1 MACFA
6 MGEMAKES
14 RWALKTWSRPL
25 PPKFVAIKL
34 AIAWAMASRD
44 GDDVCGC
51 RMAAIEFVIVVA
63 LFDANR
69 LIRSD
74 KAVHDVARKKML
86 PKTRSTRVSI
96 MIVNR
101 LANKKVIKLAYD
113 WGYPAHSMDF
123 ARFVNLPSFSKLYRL
138 IVNLSLR
145 IVCIT

>member
-25 PPKFVAIKL
+25 PPKFVAIRL

-51 RMAAIEFVIVVA
+51 RMAAIEFVIVAA
-63 LFDANR
+63 LFGANG
-69 LIRSD
+69 LTRSD
-74 KAVHDVARKKML
+74 KDDVVKKKVL
-86 PKTRSTRVSI
+86 PITRSTRVSI

-101 LANKKVIKLAYD
+101 LANDRVVKSAYD
-113 WGYPAHSMDF
+113 
-123 ARFVNLPSFSKLYRL
+123 
-138 IVNLSLR
+138 
-145 IVCIT
+145 